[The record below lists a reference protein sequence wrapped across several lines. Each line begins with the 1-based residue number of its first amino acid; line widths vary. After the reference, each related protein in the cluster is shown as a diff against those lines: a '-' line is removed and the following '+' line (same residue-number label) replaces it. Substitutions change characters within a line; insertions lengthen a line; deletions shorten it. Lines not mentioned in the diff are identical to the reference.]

1 MRIIIKRTVFS
12 IILTALL
19 FLNIRQIHA
28 QTKQYEDLLGMWDLT
43 VLIEGF
49 EEYSTFSF
57 EVKNDTLTGVW
68 NGDFGPLPIRNV
80 SFVQDTLRGVI
91 VIEEADA
98 VQVINIIG
106 AVSKGT
112 MKGRGLSQMNEL
124 FPFTAKKQKKEF

>member
-1 MRIIIKRTVFS
+1 MRIIIKRTAVS

-43 VLIEGF
+43 VIIEGF

-68 NGDFGPLPIRNV
+68 NGDYGPLPISNV
-80 SFVQDTLRGVI
+80 SFVQDTLRGDI
-91 VIEEADA
+91 VIEEQG
-98 VQVINIIG
+98 QVINIIG
-106 AVSKGT
+106 IVSNGS
-112 MKGRGLSQMNEL
+112 MEGRGLSQMSEL
-124 FPFTAKKQKKEF
+124 FPFTARKQKKEF